1 MGTLIEG
8 QNAIRTQVTVMSTDI
23 CNHFYK
29 EFQHFDGKLCV
40 QTVKP
45 KVHIFFELLKAFVND
60 LIAEISTTSI
70 MDCQLLRQMFVKI
83 FLIFSSLFL
92 LSNLK

>member
-70 MDCQLLRQMFVKI
+70 MDCQLLRQMFI
-83 FLIFSSLFL
+83 NFFFYF
-92 LSNLK
+92 